1 MRRIRAGW
9 SGKRV
14 VVAVAAGLVVAVAG
28 TAVAAT
34 YGKHAG
40 PQGDGTAITPVG
52 FRVAPAGHQT
62 TLGSLP
68 LASVVSPDGRTMLAV
83 NAGDANQSVQ
93 VVDTAT
99 STVTQ
104 TLTYQSPQAVFTGV
118 AYSPDGTRA
127 YVSGGGNNVIR
138 TYTVGGGHLTETA
151 PIALPTT
158 NPGAAAVNM
167 YPAGLAVTPD
177 GRRLVVA
184 DQLADAATVVDLAT
198 GTPHTV
204 AVGHD
209 PYGVVLSGNGGTA
222 YVTNQGGNTVSV
234 LDISGP
240 APAVT
245 AAITVGTHPNQVVR
259 SADGTRLYVANGDSD
274 GISVVDTRTNRATH
288 TVSLAPYRDAPV
300 GANPDGLALS
310 ADGRTLY
317 VSNSGDNDV
326 AVVDIAR
333 DRVAGMIPTA
343 WYPTG
348 VQRVG
353 NRLYVLNA
361 KGLGAGPNPNGPN
374 PYTDDQRR
382 VTDPGGFAAQY
393 VGTMM
398 MGTLSTVD
406 VPAPEQLA
414 RYTAQVSA
422 NDGFAQGD
430 AVHATAAA
438 NEAIVPMH
446 VGGSSPIKHVIYVV
460 KENRT
465 YDQEFGSLGKGN
477 GDPTLNLFGNESAP
491 NLRTLEGQYSVLDNF
506 YANAE
511 VSAQGWNWAVASN
524 SNPFSEQTWVANYS
538 NRNHPYPSESADPAI
553 APNRDPANAYIWDRL
568 ANANVSFRNYGMYV
582 SPNAANQMTA
592 GDPKLNAA
600 TDHAYRGFDLNCPDS
615 PNSFAAQSASCG
627 SPRMTEWSKEFAGY
641 VANKNLPTM
650 EFVRLPSDH
659 TSSTAPGKPT
669 PRAYVGDNDWAV
681 GQLVDAVSH
690 SPYWQNTA
698 IFVTEDDAQAGPDH
712 VDAHRTTSEVIS
724 PYTRTGK
731 VDSTFYNTASML
743 RTMELIVG
751 IKPLTQF
758 DAYATPM
765 INSFTNHPNFAPYNA
780 IKPTTDLTAV
790 NTAAS
795 PMAAQ
800 SAAQDLTQADRIN
813 EYEFNLATW
822 ESVKGANSPMPAPRS
837 NGVPIAPPVNPTGP
851 NGSDGGQ

>member
-1 MRRIRAGW
+1 MRRIRAR
-9 SGKRV
+9 RV
-14 VVAVAAGLVVAVAG
+14 VLVATALAVVAAG
-28 TAVAAT
+28 TAVAAN

-68 LASVVSPDGRTMLAV
+68 LASAVSPDGRTMLAV

-93 VVDTAT
+93 VVNTAT
-99 STVTQ
+99 STVMQ

-138 TYTVGGGHLTETA
+138 TYTVSGGHLTETA
-151 PIALPTT
+151 PIVLPKT
-158 NPGAAAVNM
+158 NPSGAAVNM

-177 GRRLVVA
+177 GKRLVIA

-198 GTPHTV
+198 GKPQTV
-204 AVGHD
+204 PVGHD
-209 PYGVVLSGNGGTA
+209 PYGVVLSRNGATA

-234 LDISGP
+234 LDIAGA
-240 APAVT
+240 APVVT
-245 AAITVGTHPNQVVR
+245 SAITVGTHPNMVIR
-259 SADGTRLYVANGDSD
+259 NADGTRLYVANGDSD
-274 GISVVDTRTNRATH
+274 EISVIDTRTNRVTH
-288 TVSLAPYRDAPV
+288 SVSLAPYRNAQV
-300 GANPDGLALS
+300 GANPEGLSLS
-310 ADGRTLY
+310 PDGRTLY
-317 VSNSGDNDV
+317 VANSGDNDV
-326 AVVDIAR
+326 AVVDIAEN
-333 DRVAGMIPTA
+333 RVSGLIPTA
-343 WYPTG
+343 WYPTS

-353 NRLYVLNA
+353 NWLYVLNA

-382 VTDPGGFAAQY
+382 VTDPGGFAKQY

-398 MGTLSTVD
+398 VGTLSTVA
-406 VPAPEQLA
+406 VPGREQLE
-414 RYTAQVSA
+414 RFTQQVNS

-430 AVHATAAA
+430 NVRAAATA
-438 NEAIVPMH
+438 NTAIVPMH
-446 VGGSSPIKHVIYVV
+446 VGGSSPIKHVIYIV

-477 GDPTLNLFGNESAP
+477 GDPSLNLFGNESAP
-491 NLRTLEGQYSVLDNF
+491 NLRTLESQYATLDNF

-511 VSAQGWNWAVASN
+511 VSAQGWNWATASN
-524 SNPFSEQTWVANYS
+524 SNPFSEQTWVGNYS
-538 NRNHPYPSESADPAI
+538 NRNHPYPSESSDPAI

-568 ANANVSFRNYGMYV
+568 ANANISFRNYGMYV
-582 SPNAANQMTA
+582 SPNAANQMVA
-592 GDPKLNAA
+592 GDPLLNAS
-600 TDHAYRGFDLNCPDS
+600 TDHAYRGFDLSCPDS
-615 PNSFAAQSASCG
+615 PNSFTPQSPSCNG
-627 SPRMTEWSKEFAGY
+627 ARMTQWSNEFTGY

-650 EFVRLPSDH
+650 EFVRLSSDH
-659 TSSTAPGKPT
+659 TSSTAPGRPT

-724 PYTRTGK
+724 PYTRTGR
-731 VDSTFYNTASML
+731 VDSTFYNTAAML

-765 INSFTNHPNFAPYNA
+765 IASFTNHPNFAPYNA
-780 IKPTTDLTAV
+780 VKPSTDLTAV

-800 SAAQDLTQADRIN
+800 SAAQDLSQADRIN
-813 EYEFNLATW
+813 EFEFNLATW
-822 ESVKGANSPMPAPRS
+822 QDIKGANVPMPPPLE
-837 NGVPIAPPVNPTGP
+837 NGVPIKTPMNPTGP
-851 NGSDGGQ
+851 NGSDG